1 MDADQGLWEKSRREE
16 SFLRERVAALRESK
30 RIGERSASSRS
41 SWTSCHGW
49 LGRMTVSH
57 TRCVPCVCAR
67 TRVPEGR
74 EGRTEED
81 DDDEEEE
88 ERRRKRRR
96 RRRRRARDTAV
107 YYRGS
112 VPRTA
117 SRKLRKDRG
126 GSEVETRVGAEAE
139 ERRAREAELCEK
151 RRRETRLGFV
161 IYARTRTS
169 AGHARGSGG
178 GKERRSEGDIF
189 SRTEHPRK
197 GERARI
203 FARGEARETENGDK
217 PRTGDRE

>member
-1 MDADQGLWEKSRREE
+1 MSRM
-16 SFLRERVAALRESK
+16 A
-30 RIGERSASSRS
+30 RSHDSY
-41 SWTSCHGW
+41 THT
-49 LGRMTVSH
+49 LYTV
-57 TRCVPCVCAR
+57 CMCAR

-74 EGRTEED
+74 EGGTEED

-117 SRKLRKDRG
+117 SRKLRKKDRG
-126 GSEVETRVGAEAE
+126 GSEDASRPRKRRKG
-139 ERRAREAELCEK
+139 ERERPELCEK
-151 RRRETRLGFV
+151 RRRETRLGFL

-169 AGHARGSGG
+169 AGHARTAAAAAAKSGEV
-178 GKERRSEGDIF
+178 KAIF
-189 SRTEHPRK
+189 SAERNPRK

-203 FARGEARETENGDK
+203 FARGDARESENGDK
-217 PRTGDRE
+217 PRAGDRE

>member
-1 MDADQGLWEKSRREE
+1 
-16 SFLRERVAALRESK
+16 
-30 RIGERSASSRS
+30 
-41 SWTSCHGW
+41 
-49 LGRMTVSH
+49 MTATH
-57 TRCVPCVCAR
+57 TLCAVCVCAR

-117 SRKLRKDRG
+117 SRKLRKKDG
-126 GSEVETRVGAEAE
+126 GG
-139 ERRAREAELCEK
+139 RARWTASQARKRRKGERERPELCEK
-151 RRRETRLGFV
+151 RRRETRLGFL
-161 IYARTRTS
+161 IYARTRSS
-169 AGHARGSGG
+169 AGHARTAAAAKSGEV
-178 GKERRSEGDIF
+178 KAIF
-189 SRTEHPRK
+189 SAERNPRK

-203 FARGEARETENGDK
+203 FARGEARESENGDK
-217 PRTGDRE
+217 PRAGDRE